1 MCITALSQK
10 PGLLSLCP
18 HKMQNECDQLV
29 QMHRQD
35 SYQYPGYEPGT
46 YRNYGLESPR
56 LLKPDS
62 YPHFIK

>member
-10 PGLLSLCP
+10 PGLLSLYP

-46 YRNYGLESPR
+46 YYFKDTLTGHLIITSIWKRER
-56 LLKPDS
+56 R
-62 YPHFIK
+62 